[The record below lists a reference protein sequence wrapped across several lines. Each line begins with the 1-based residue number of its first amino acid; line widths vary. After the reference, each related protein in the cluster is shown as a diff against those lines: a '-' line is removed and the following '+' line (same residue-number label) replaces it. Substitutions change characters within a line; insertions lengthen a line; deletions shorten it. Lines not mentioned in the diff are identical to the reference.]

1 MSAGEKSMFF
11 HPSYLILIP
20 GMILMFW
27 AQQRVKATY
36 EKYADMRSSLGMTG
50 AQVAKTILQ
59 RMGIHD
65 VTVEQVAGELT
76 DHYDPSAKAVRLS
89 ESVYASSS
97 LAAAAI
103 AAHECGHV
111 LQDVRGYQFMNVR
124 ASLVPVANI
133 GANFGPM
140 MVMAGLFL
148 TSLGSLSVVFI
159 NIGIALF
166 ASAILFHIVTLPVEF
181 DASSRALRLIDELG
195 ILQGEENL
203 GARKV
208 LNAAAWTYVATA
220 IYAAL
225 QLVQLLLIRGDR

>member
-1 MSAGEKSMFF
+1 
-11 HPSYLILIP
+11 
-20 GMILMFW
+20 MFW
-27 AQQRVKATY
+27 AQHRVKATY
-36 EKYADMRSSLGMTG
+36 EKYAEIQSSLGMTG

-65 VTVEQVAGELT
+65 VTVEQVEGQLT

-111 LQDVRGYQFMNVR
+111 LQDVRGYQFMNIR

-148 TSLGSLSVVFI
+148 GSLGGLSTVFI
-159 NIGIALF
+159 NLGIILF
-166 ASAILFHIVTLPVEF
+166 AGAILFHLVTLPVEF

-195 ILQGEENL
+195 ILQGDENR
-203 GARKV
+203 GARSV

>member
-1 MSAGEKSMFF
+1 
-11 HPSYLILIP
+11 
-20 GMILMFW
+20 MILMFW
-27 AQQRVKATY
+27 AQHRVKATY
-36 EKYADMRSSLGMTG
+36 EKYAEIQSSLGMTG

-65 VTVEQVAGELT
+65 VTVEQVEGQLT

-111 LQDVRGYQFMNVR
+111 LQDVRGYQFMNIR

-148 TSLGSLSVVFI
+148 GSLGGLSTVFI
-159 NIGIALF
+159 NLGIILF
-166 ASAILFHIVTLPVEF
+166 AGAILFHLVTLPVEF

-195 ILQGEENL
+195 ILQGDENR
-203 GARKV
+203 GARSV

>member
-1 MSAGEKSMFF
+1 
-11 HPSYLILIP
+11 
-20 GMILMFW
+20 
-27 AQQRVKATY
+27 
-36 EKYADMRSSLGMTG
+36 MTG

-65 VTVEQVAGELT
+65 VAVEQVEGQLT

-111 LQDVRGYQFMNVR
+111 LQDVRGYQFMNIR

-133 GANFGPM
+133 GANFGPL

-148 TSLGSLSVVFI
+148 TSLGSLSTVFI
-159 NIGIALF
+159 NIGIILF
-166 ASAILFHIVTLPVEF
+166 AGAILFHIVTLPVEF

-195 ILQGEENL
+195 ILQGEENR
-203 GARKV
+203 GARSV

>member
-1 MSAGEKSMFF
+1 MYF
-11 HPSYLILIP
+11 HSSYLILIP
-20 GMILMFW
+20 GMLLMFW
-27 AQQRVKATY
+27 AQYRVKATY
-36 EKYADMRSSLGMTG
+36 EKYAEIQSSLGMTG

-65 VTVEQVAGELT
+65 VTVEQVEGQLT

-111 LQDVRGYQFMNVR
+111 LQDIRGYQFMNIR

-133 GANFGPM
+133 GANFGPL

-148 TSLGSLSVVFI
+148 TSLGSLSTVFI
-159 NIGIALF
+159 NIGIILF
-166 ASAILFHIVTLPVEF
+166 AGAILFHIVTLPVEF

-195 ILQGEENL
+195 ILQGEENR
-203 GARKV
+203 GARSV

-225 QLVQLLLIRGDR
+225 QLVQLLLMRGDR

>member
-1 MSAGEKSMFF
+1 
-11 HPSYLILIP
+11 
-20 GMILMFW
+20 MFW
-27 AQQRVKATY
+27 AQHRVKATY
-36 EKYADMRSSLGMTG
+36 EKYAEIQSSLGMTG

-65 VTVEQVAGELT
+65 VTVEQVEGQLT

-111 LQDVRGYQFMNVR
+111 LQDIRGYQFMNIR

-133 GANFGPM
+133 GANFGPL
-140 MVMAGLFL
+140 MVMAGIFL
-148 TSLGSLSVVFI
+148 TSLGSLSTVFI
-159 NIGIALF
+159 NIGIILF
-166 ASAILFHIVTLPVEF
+166 AGAILFHIVTLPVEF

-195 ILQGEENL
+195 ILQGEENR
-203 GARKV
+203 GARSV

-225 QLVQLLLIRGDR
+225 QLVQLLLMRGDR

>member
-1 MSAGEKSMFF
+1 
-11 HPSYLILIP
+11 
-20 GMILMFW
+20 MFW
-27 AQQRVKATY
+27 AQHRVKATY
-36 EKYADMRSSLGMTG
+36 EKYAEIQSSLGMTG

-65 VTVEQVAGELT
+65 VTIEQVEGQLT

-111 LQDVRGYQFMNVR
+111 LQDVRGYQFMNIR

-133 GANFGPM
+133 GANFGPL

-148 TSLGSLSVVFI
+148 TSLGSLSIVFI
-159 NIGIALF
+159 NLGIILF
-166 ASAILFHIVTLPVEF
+166 AGAILFHIVTLPVEF

-195 ILQGEENL
+195 ILQGDENR
-203 GARKV
+203 GARSV

-225 QLVQLLLIRGDR
+225 QLVQLLLMRGDR

>member
-1 MSAGEKSMFF
+1 
-11 HPSYLILIP
+11 
-20 GMILMFW
+20 MILMFW
-27 AQQRVKATY
+27 AQHRVKATY
-36 EKYADMRSSLGMTG
+36 EKYSEIQSSLGMTG

-65 VTVEQVAGELT
+65 VTVEQVEGQLT

-111 LQDVRGYQFMNVR
+111 LQDVRGYQFMNIR

-133 GANFGPM
+133 GANFGPI

-148 TSLGSLSVVFI
+148 GSLGGLSTVFI
-159 NIGIALF
+159 NLGIILF
-166 ASAILFHIVTLPVEF
+166 AGAILFHIVTLPVEF

-195 ILQGEENL
+195 ILQGEENR
-203 GARKV
+203 GARSV

>member
-1 MSAGEKSMFF
+1 
-11 HPSYLILIP
+11 
-20 GMILMFW
+20 MFW
-27 AQQRVKATY
+27 AQHRVKATY
-36 EKYADMRSSLGMTG
+36 EKYAEIQSSLGMTG

-65 VTVEQVAGELT
+65 VTVEQVEGQLT

-111 LQDVRGYQFMNVR
+111 LQDVRGYQFMNIR

-133 GANFGPM
+133 GANFGPV
-140 MVMAGLFL
+140 MVMVGLFL
-148 TSLGSLSVVFI
+148 TSLGSLSTVFI
-159 NIGIALF
+159 NIGIILF
-166 ASAILFHIVTLPVEF
+166 AGAILFHLVTLPVEF

-195 ILQGEENL
+195 ILQGDENR
-203 GARKV
+203 GARSV

-225 QLVQLLLIRGDR
+225 QLVQLLLMRSDC

>member
-1 MSAGEKSMFF
+1 MLF
-11 HPSYLILIP
+11 HSSYLILIP

-36 EKYADMRSSLGMTG
+36 EKYADIRSSLGMTG
-50 AQVAKTILQ
+50 AQVAQTILQ
-59 RMGIHD
+59 RMGIYD
-65 VTVEQVAGELT
+65 VTVEPVAGELT

-111 LQDVRGYQFMNVR
+111 LQDVRGYQFMNIR

-133 GANFGPM
+133 GANFGPLL
-140 MVMAGLFL
+140 VMAGLFL
-148 TSLGSLSVVFI
+148 TSLGSLSTVFI

-166 ASAILFHIVTLPVEF
+166 AGAILFHIVTLPVEF
-181 DASSRALRLIDELG
+181 DASRRALRLIDELG
-195 ILQGEENL
+195 ILQGNENI

-208 LNAAAWTYVATA
+208 LSAAAWTYVATA

-225 QLVQLLLIRGDR
+225 QLVQLLLLRGDR

>member
-1 MSAGEKSMFF
+1 
-11 HPSYLILIP
+11 
-20 GMILMFW
+20 MILMFW
-27 AQQRVKATY
+27 AQHRVKATY
-36 EKYADMRSSLGMTG
+36 EKYAEIQSSLGMTG

-65 VTVEQVAGELT
+65 VTVEQVEGQLT

-111 LQDVRGYQFMNVR
+111 LQDVRGYQFMNIR

-133 GANFGPM
+133 GANFGPL

-148 TSLGSLSVVFI
+148 TSLGSLSTVFI
-159 NIGIALF
+159 NIGIILF
-166 ASAILFHIVTLPVEF
+166 AGAILFHLVTLPVEF

-195 ILQGEENL
+195 ILQGDENR
-203 GARKV
+203 GARSV
-208 LNAAAWTYVATA
+208 LNAAAWTYVS
-220 IYAAL
+220 
-225 QLVQLLLIRGDR
+225 

>member
-1 MSAGEKSMFF
+1 MFF

-36 EKYADMRSSLGMTG
+36 EKYADIRSSLGMTG

-103 AAHECGHV
+103 AAPECGRL
-111 LQDVRGYQFMNVR
+111 LQDVRGYQFMNIR

>member
-1 MSAGEKSMFF
+1 
-11 HPSYLILIP
+11 
-20 GMILMFW
+20 MILMFW
-27 AQQRVKATY
+27 AQHRVKATY
-36 EKYADMRSSLGMTG
+36 EKYAEIQSSLGMTG

-65 VTVEQVAGELT
+65 VTVEQVEGQLT

-111 LQDVRGYQFMNVR
+111 LQDVRGYQFMNIR

-148 TSLGSLSVVFI
+148 GSLGGLSTVFI
-159 NIGIALF
+159 NLGIILF
-166 ASAILFHIVTLPVEF
+166 AGAILFHIVTLPVEF

-195 ILQGEENL
+195 ILQGDENR
-203 GARKV
+203 GARSV

-225 QLVQLLLIRGDR
+225 QLVQLLLMRGDR

>member
-1 MSAGEKSMFF
+1 
-11 HPSYLILIP
+11 
-20 GMILMFW
+20 MFW
-27 AQQRVKATY
+27 AQHRVKATY
-36 EKYADMRSSLGMTG
+36 EKYAEIQSSLGMTG

-65 VTVEQVAGELT
+65 VTVEQIEGQLT

-111 LQDVRGYQFMNVR
+111 LQDVRGYQFMNIR

-133 GANFGPM
+133 GANFGPL

-148 TSLGSLSVVFI
+148 TSLGSLSTVFI
-159 NIGIALF
+159 NLGIILF
-166 ASAILFHIVTLPVEF
+166 AGAILFHIVTLPVEF

-195 ILQGEENL
+195 ILQGEENR
-203 GARKV
+203 GARSV

-225 QLVQLLLIRGDR
+225 QLVQLLLMRGDR

>member
-1 MSAGEKSMFF
+1 
-11 HPSYLILIP
+11 
-20 GMILMFW
+20 MILMFW
-27 AQQRVKATY
+27 AQHRVKATY
-36 EKYADMRSSLGMTG
+36 EKYAEIQSSLGMTG

-65 VTVEQVAGELT
+65 VTVEQVEGQLT

-111 LQDVRGYQFMNVR
+111 LQDVRGYQFMNIR

-133 GANFGPM
+133 GANFGPL

-148 TSLGSLSVVFI
+148 TSLGSLSTVFI
-159 NIGIALF
+159 NIGIILF
-166 ASAILFHIVTLPVEF
+166 AGAILFHIVTLPVEF

-195 ILQGEENL
+195 ILQGEENR
-203 GARKV
+203 GARSV

-225 QLVQLLLIRGDR
+225 QLVQLLLMRGDR